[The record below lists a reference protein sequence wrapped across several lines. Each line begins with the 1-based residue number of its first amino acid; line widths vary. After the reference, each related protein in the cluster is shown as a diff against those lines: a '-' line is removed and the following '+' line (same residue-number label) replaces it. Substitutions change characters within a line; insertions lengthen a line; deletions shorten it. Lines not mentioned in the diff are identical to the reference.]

1 MYRRVSVCVCV
12 WKKIFG
18 FVGFSDT
25 HTHTHTRTHFD
36 SSLAASVYLHAYNER
51 LQCR

>member
-12 WKKIFG
+12 FGKKYSASS
-18 FVGFSDT
+18 VSQT